1 MIARRS
7 TRNWWLLA
15 GTALALSG
23 CARDVV
29 LKPAV
34 IGFNAE
40 AHRAIDASA
49 RHYDDAIR
57 RLNRQTADFLAAN
70 PDCGLATEIVPRRRN
85 PTAPQAGGYCLSE
98 AEKERISA
106 RLVTEPLPIATRE
119 TFAPQFAALDLLV
132 DYIAFLAVHAD
143 DPRLT
148 SRQDIADTAAALT
161 SLGGGISALSS
172 SVGGPALSEF
182 APGGPVAKFATA
194 IGALAEQIELIAD
207 QANDVKALESRIK
220 ASAPAI
226 NAALDDLAAS
236 ADAWTCAAIERRQ
249 AEATSY
255 AAEWN
260 PRLAGLAADA
270 RRDVTQRFVT
280 LAALKLPA
288 WCPGAAQPGGVPAKG
303 HGEVA
308 AMLLAVKATHLE
320 LIDIANHKYTPAQ
333 RKAIIE
339 ATLGRLGTLLSRLAT
354 VVPLLP

>member
-1 MIARRS
+1 MHAR
-7 TRNWWLLA
+7 WWFRGPGLLA
-15 GTALALSG
+15 GTLLALSG

-34 IGFNAE
+34 LGFNAD
-40 AHRAIDASA
+40 AHRAIAASA
-49 RHYDDAIR
+49 RQYDDAVN

-85 PTAPQAGGYCLSE
+85 PAAPQTGGYCLSE
-98 AEKERISA
+98 AEKDRISA
-106 RLVTEPLPIATRE
+106 ALVTERLPIATRE

-132 DYIAFLAVHAD
+132 DYIGFLAVHAD

-161 SLGGGISALSS
+161 SLGSGISALRS
-172 SVGGPALSEF
+172 SVGGPGLTEF
-182 APGGPVAKFATA
+182 APGGPVEKFAGA

-207 QANDVKALESRIK
+207 QADDVKALEARIK
-220 ASAPAI
+220 TSAPAI
-226 NAALDDLAAS
+226 NAALDNLAVN

-260 PRLAGLAADA
+260 PRLAGLADAD
-270 RRDVTQRFVT
+270 RREVTRRFVA
-280 LAALKLPA
+280 LSMLKLPA
-288 WCPGAAQPGGVPAKG
+288 WCPGAEKPARG